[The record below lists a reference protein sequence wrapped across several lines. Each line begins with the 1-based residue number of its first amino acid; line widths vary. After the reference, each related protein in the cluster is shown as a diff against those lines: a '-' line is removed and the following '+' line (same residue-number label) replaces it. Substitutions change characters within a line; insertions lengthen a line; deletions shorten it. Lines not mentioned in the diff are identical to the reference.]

1 MSSIIKKY
9 FMALSGV
16 VLVGFVI
23 GHMAGNLQMFLP
35 PEYINRYAYKL
46 QSLGP
51 LLWGIRLFLLLCIGI
66 HILTAI
72 LLVKENR
79 AARPQKYAAE
89 KSVQASF
96 SSRVMPMSGLIV
108 LFFLIYHLLHYTV
121 KFTHPE
127 FKELSYK
134 LPEVPHLVH
143 DVYSMVAVGFSAKY
157 WYVSLFYI
165 LATGLLCSH
174 LSHGM
179 SSMFQSLGF
188 RNEKWRYRLNRSAI
202 VSVWVIFTGFAILPI
217 AGLFGWIQPLNNEKL
232 VTNHSISKKE

>member
-1 MSSIIKKY
+1 
-9 FMALSGV
+9 MALSGV
-16 VLVGFVI
+16 ILVGFVI

-51 LLWGIRLFLLLCIGI
+51 LLWGIRLFLLFCVFV

-79 AARPQKYAAE
+79 AARPQKYVTE

-108 LFFLIYHLLHYTV
+108 LFFLVYHLLHYTV

-143 DVYSMVAVGFSAKY
+143 DVYSMVAVGFSAQY
-157 WYVSLFYI
+157 WYISIFYI

-174 LSHGM
+174 LSHGI

-202 VSVWVIFTGFAILPI
+202 VSVWVIFIGFAILPI
-217 AGLFGWIQPLNNEKL
+217 AGLLGWIKPLDAENFANDY
-232 VTNHSISKKE
+232 NISKKELP